1 MSNPRFRHPRLG
13 EPVMFE
19 APASIRCAADV
30 ARNYYINCLR
40 HGRTFT
46 AHANPY
52 EPSSRE
58 HEVWFAALLT
68 EASDHLDVIAYRDG
82 DLTIHG

>member
-1 MSNPRFRHPRLG
+1 MSHYRHPSLR

-19 APASIRCAADV
+19 APASIRCAADIG
-30 ARNYYINCLR
+30 RNYYINQLR
-40 HGRTFT
+40 HNRPIT

-52 EPSSRE
+52 PDGTRE

-68 EASDHLDVIAYRDG
+68 EASDLLEILAG
-82 DLTIHG
+82 NNAAGSFTCFG